1 MNLILVSREEADQR
15 SLMHYRTKGS
25 KNGERR
31 YQRENGSLTPLGYM
45 HYAAMYGW
53 GKMKS
58 RTPAE
63 KAQLEADMAQK
74 QADRRQYKADKK
86 QQKAEKLLEREKRLN
101 RSDKEIEKDVEDSIK
116 QFNEKTA
123 AAAKS
128 REEAAT
134 QMQNTKNDTSANQN
148 IDPNLRAAV
157 GAGDEKKVEDRK
169 KLLREARGWSD
180 EDLQKAITRLQKEK
194 QYSELLNERENR
206 EQGPVRQMVSKLI
219 QDAAQDLAKKSLG
232 VVVDKLVNKM
242 KGGDGFKLSDYKNV
256 DLYSLDSNKLQAVS
270 QAFNNAAQIALNK
283 WKMEHPG
290 QDPNQQKNND
300 GGAGDKSKKGN
311 DDNSGTERPNGPNG
325 QLSKKQK
332 QKIRNALESGESAAE
347 LAKRFGVPESTIYNL
362 APANSSGNNTDN
374 AQTQTENSSSASN
387 TESRP
392 RSESNQPSDD
402 STARKSK
409 KEETSKQPKLKRRDQ
424 LDLTKVKTPERKPN
438 ESMADYWDRLLLANG
453 AKTAPPT
460 ESSGTTMFMPLSDLK
475 TPERKDGESMADYWD
490 RLIDENRSRIITTAP
505 RR

>member
-15 SLMHYRTKGS
+15 SLMHFRTKGS

-31 YQRENGSLTPLGYM
+31 YQNEDGSLTPLGYI

-58 RTPAE
+58 KSSAE

-74 QADRRQYKADKK
+74 QADRYQHKANNK
-86 QQKAEKLLEREKRLN
+86 QQKADKIAEREARRN
-101 RSDKEIEKDVEDSIK
+101 RSGKEIKKEVKDTIKSLNDKAEAARERSLSVEQEAKINADLLSGAKAKDLAEQYNVTTKQIKKLKDKENVGGSDTDTQKKAAESSDQKKDA
-116 QFNEKTA
+116 Q
-123 AAAKS
+123 
-128 REEAAT
+128 
-134 QMQNTKNDTSANQN
+134 
-148 IDPNLRAAV
+148 LRTAV
-157 GAGDEKKVEDRK
+157 GEGDSKKVEDRK

-194 QYSELLNERENR
+194 QYSELLNEQENR

-242 KGGDGFKLSDYKNV
+242 KGSDGFKLSDYKNV

-290 QDPNQQKNND
+290 QDPNQQRNND
-300 GGAGDKSKKGN
+300 GGN
-311 DDNSGTERPNGPNG
+311 NNNNSGTERPNGPNG

-332 QKIRNALESGESAAE
+332 QRIKSAAGSGTSVAD
-347 LAKRFGVPESTIYNL
+347 LARQFGVDESTI
-362 APANSSGNNTDN
+362 
-374 AQTQTENSSSASN
+374 
-387 TESRP
+387 
-392 RSESNQPSDD
+392 RSVIGP
-402 STARKSK
+402 
-409 KEETSKQPKLKRRDQ
+409 TS
-424 LDLTKVKTPERKPN
+424 
-438 ESMADYWDRLLLANG
+438 
-453 AKTAPPT
+453 
-460 ESSGTTMFMPLSDLK
+460 
-475 TPERKDGESMADYWD
+475 
-490 RLIDENRSRIITTAP
+490 
-505 RR
+505 